1 MIAAC
6 GERCRRATSPRV
18 ECTCSCRG
26 WNHGLMWL
34 VEARRRA
41 LEPEEFAAWLE
52 GVNDGRRSPSAP
64 AAVGGVLL

>member
-1 MIAAC
+1 
-6 GERCRRATSPRV
+6 
-18 ECTCSCRG
+18 
-26 WNHGLMWL
+26 MWL